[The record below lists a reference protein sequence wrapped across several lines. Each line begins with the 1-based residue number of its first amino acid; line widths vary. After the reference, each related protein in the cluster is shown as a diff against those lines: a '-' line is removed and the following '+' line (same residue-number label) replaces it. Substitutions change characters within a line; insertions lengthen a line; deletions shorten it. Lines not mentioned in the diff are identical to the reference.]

1 MDAKDVAFTILAV
14 FSAVML
20 VNKWLSLYD
29 NQDISVVFFAALLT
43 FSFSALIIK
52 TK

>member
-1 MDAKDVAFTILAV
+1 MDAKDVAFTVLAV
-14 FSAVML
+14 FSSIML
-20 VNKWLSLYD
+20 VNKWLSLYGNED
-29 NQDISVVFFAALLT
+29 MSVVFFAALLT